1 MLTAFQP
8 QHDFPQRWRASRI
21 SKNERGCL
29 VPVNFTLEKRIPET
43 QAGVARLQNMIFWR
57 MTTHT
62 KNWFKDVLQTAAF
75 FGAYLMFAT
84 VGSLASVICMV
95 PAVLFRGVYAR
106 RFGQKLIHVLFRFF
120 LGYARA
126 FGLVK
131 LDAGELAGLPA
142 GGGLIVAAN
151 HPCLLDAV
159 MMVSQ
164 FPQAVC
170 LMKGSLARNVI
181 FSGTARLAGY
191 INNKSGL
198 GLVKKCEER
207 LEEGACLLVF
217 PEGTRT
223 VGGRLLPFKMGFAL
237 VAVLTRS
244 PVQTVFITADTNF
257 LGKGWPLFKRPV
269 FPLHY
274 SLRLGRRLQPVPGE
288 DAKTFGARVENYF
301 RERLSHSGENNLT
314 TNQTK

>member
-1 MLTAFQP
+1 
-8 QHDFPQRWRASRI
+8 
-21 SKNERGCL
+21 
-29 VPVNFTLEKRIPET
+29 
-43 QAGVARLQNMIFWR
+43 MIFEP
-57 MTTHT
+57 MTTHS
-62 KNWFKDVLQTAAF
+62 KSGFKGVLQTVAF

-95 PAVLFRGVYAR
+95 PAVLFRGVHAR
-106 RFGQKLIHVLFRFF
+106 LAGQKLIHKLFRFF
-120 LGYARA
+120 MGYVRV
-126 FGLVK
+126 FGLVE
-131 LDAGELAGLPA
+131 LDATELSEMREP
-142 GGGLIVAAN
+142 GGLIVAAN
-151 HPCLLDAV
+151 HPSLLDAV
-159 MMVSQ
+159 IMVSQ

-191 INNKSGL
+191 IHNKSGL

-207 LEEGACLLVF
+207 LQEGASLLVF

-244 PVQTVFITADTNF
+244 PVQTIIVTADTNF

-269 FPLHY
+269 FPLRY
-274 SLRLGRRLQPVPGE
+274 SLRLGQRLQPAPDE
-288 DAKTFGARVENYF
+288 DAKTFGGRVENYF
-301 RERLSHSGENNLT
+301 RERLSRSSENNLSA
-314 TNQTK
+314 NQTK

>member
-1 MLTAFQP
+1 
-8 QHDFPQRWRASRI
+8 
-21 SKNERGCL
+21 
-29 VPVNFTLEKRIPET
+29 
-43 QAGVARLQNMIFWR
+43 MIFGR
-57 MTTHT
+57 MTKHT
-62 KNWFKDVLQTAAF
+62 KNWFKGVLQPPAF
-75 FGAYLMFAT
+75 YGAYLMFAG
-84 VGSLASVICMV
+84 VGSLVSVVCMV
-95 PAVLFRGVYAR
+95 PAVLFRGAR
-106 RFGQKLIHVLFRFF
+106 ARGFGQKLIHRLFRFF
-120 LGYARA
+120 MCYARA
-126 FGLVK
+126 FGLVE
-131 LDAGELAGLPA
+131 LDASGLSELREP
-142 GGGLIVAAN
+142 GGLIVAAN

-191 INNKSGL
+191 VNNQSGL

-207 LEEGACLLVF
+207 LREGASLLVF

-257 LGKGWPLFKRPV
+257 LGKGRPLFKQPA
-269 FPLHY
+269 FPLRY
-274 SLRLGRRLQPVPGE
+274 SLRLGQRLQPAPDE
-288 DAKTFGARVENYF
+288 DAKTFGGRVENYF
-301 RERLSHSGENNLT
+301 RERLALSGENNLSA
-314 TNQTK
+314 NQTK